1 MIKRLPRIAIIGRAN
16 VGKSTLFNK
25 LIEKPFSIVKNQP
38 ATTRDRIIKIGY
50 WLDWSFYLID
60 TGGLL
65 DKKEMEVLYDEVLK
79 SIKKAIEKADV
90 IIFLTDG
97 TTEPL
102 PMDYEISKILRS
114 YNKKVF
120 LAVNKCDR
128 KDYSSYEYYKLGF
141 DKVYEI
147 SAEHKIGINELFED
161 ITNYLKE
168 QGFEPLKRYK
178 KFKDKPRV
186 GIIGK
191 VNVGKS
197 SLLNALVGEEIAI
210 VSDIPGTTRDSI
222 DIETKEFIFI
232 DTAGLKREFKDD
244 IEYYSYVR
252 TSRSI
257 HYSEVLISVLDSSQQ
272 ITRIDKKVVG
282 IAQKEYKA
290 LVIVLNKCDLIKK
303 KDRKKVFEY
312 FKKELSF
319 ADWAPMLFVS
329 AKTKENLELLKE
341 MIKKVY
347 KEYNKQ
353 LRKDELLDALQEA
366 FELNKP
372 PSRIYE
378 VKQIGHKPPTFKFV
392 VEKKFKSHYVKYIE
406 SSLRKK
412 FGFYGSPIKI
422 IFEEKWKS

>member
-1 MIKRLPRIAIIGRAN
+1 MKKRLPRIVIVGRAN

-25 LIEKPFSIVKNQP
+25 LIEKPFSIVKDEP
-38 ATTRDRIIKIGY
+38 AITRDRITKIGY
-50 WLDWSFYLID
+50 WLDWSFYLTD

-65 DKKEMEVLYDEVLK
+65 DKKEMEVLYDKVLD

-97 TTEPL
+97 TTDPL
-102 PMDYEISKILRS
+102 PLDYEIAKILRT

-128 KDYSSYEYYKLGF
+128 KDFSYSQYYELGF
-141 DKVYEI
+141 DKVYPI
-147 SAEHKIGINELFED
+147 SAEHKIGLNELFED
-161 ITNYLKE
+161 IISYLE
-168 QGFEPLKRYK
+168 GEGFEPLKRYK

-197 SLLNALVGEEIAI
+197 SLLNALVGEEVAI

-232 DTAGLKREFKDD
+232 DTAGIKRKFEND

-257 HYSEVLISVLDSSQQ
+257 HYSEVLIAVLDCSQP

-290 LVIVLNKCDLIKK
+290 LVIALNKCDLISK
-303 KDRKKVFEY
+303 RNRGKVFEY
-312 FKKELSF
+312 FKKELKF
-319 ADWAPMLFVS
+319 ADFAPMLFIS
-329 AKTKENLELLKE
+329 AKTGENLELLKE
-341 MIKKVY
+341 TIKSVY
-347 KEYNKQ
+347 KQYNRQ
-353 LRKDELLDALQEA
+353 LRKDELLDTLEEA

-378 VKQIGHKPPTFKFV
+378 IKQVGHKPPTFKFV
-392 VEKKFKSHYVKYIE
+392 VEREFKSRYVKYIE
-406 SSLRKK
+406 SALRKK
-412 FGFYGSPIKI
+412 FGFLGTPIKI
-422 IFEEKWKS
+422 IMETKYS

>member
-1 MIKRLPRIAIIGRAN
+1 MEVKKRLPRIVIVGRAN

-38 ATTRDRIIKIGY
+38 AITRDRITKIGY
-50 WLDWSFYLID
+50 WLDWSFYLTD

-65 DKKEMEVLYDEVLK
+65 DKKEMEVLYDKVLE

-90 IIFLTDG
+90 
-97 TTEPL
+97 
-102 PMDYEISKILRS
+102 
-114 YNKKVF
+114 
-120 LAVNKCDR
+120 NKCDR
-128 KDYSSYEYYKLGF
+128 KDFSYVEYYKLGF
-141 DKVYEI
+141 DKVYPI
-147 SAEHKIGINELFED
+147 SAEHKIGLNELFED
-161 ITNYLKE
+161 IFDYLKSE
-168 QGFEPLKRYK
+168 GFEPLKRYK
-178 KFKDKPRV
+178 RLKDKPRV

-222 DIETKEFIFI
+222 DVETKEFIFV

-244 IEYYSYVR
+244 IEYYAYVR

-257 HYSEVLISVLDSSQQ
+257 HYSEVLLAVLDASQKV
-272 ITRIDKKVVG
+272 TRIDKKVVG

-290 LVIVLNKCDLIKK
+290 LVVVLNKCDLIKK
-303 KDRKKVFEY
+303 KDRKKVFDY
-312 FKKELSF
+312 FKKELEF
-319 ADWAPMLFVS
+319 ADWAPFLFVS
-329 AKTKENLELLKE
+329 AKTGENIDILKQTIKE
-341 MIKKVY
+341 VY
-347 KEYNKQ
+347 KQYNKQ
-353 LRKDELLDALQEA
+353 LRKDELLDTLSQA

-378 VKQIGHKPPTFKFV
+378 IKQVGHKPPTFKFV
-392 VEKKFKSHYVKYIE
+392 LDKEFKSHYVKYIE
-406 SSLRKK
+406 SALRKK

-422 IFEEKWKS
+422 IMEKKK